1 MNWIE
6 DGCHVTERIR
16 SSPDEVQF
24 VTPSFVE
31 QGRIFR
37 WKGRLFR
44 AIRAEHSDD
53 VRRLFSSGLV
63 DALVREGLFIPSQLT
78 AYEIDGFELVIE
90 HQMIDVVS
98 YPREWSFS
106 MLKDA
111 ALLVLRVNEVAIGF
125 GYQLKRCHAYNV
137 RFVGECPLYIDL
149 ESFIPFQQ
157 NALSMLALDEF
168 IRTYQYPILI
178 WSSIGVAWGSR
189 AVQRPGFLLDT
200 EDYLRCR
207 WPIFRYAIADPI
219 GKALSKVYRVCSWTD
234 ERFSAV
240 NARHPAWK
248 AFLAERGRRFGRAR
262 ASIEGMRHTIQR
274 VHRRADKTAWSDYQ
288 GGFARQDGEMLLSP
302 RFQTVVDVLMSLGV
316 SSILEIAGNQGLLS
330 RTLKRLNPSL
340 RITCTD
346 GDELALDRGFCA
358 SKSERLGINWAVL
371 NPVFTELATG
381 EESPAV
387 RFQADAVVVMAL
399 THHLVL
405 SHGLP
410 LGWVLDQLSLYCRS
424 YLLIEF
430 MPLGVTTPN
439 APPAPAWY
447 TQEWFQN
454 EFEARFDCIQC
465 TQLEKN
471 RVLFVGRRKATD
483 SAIGV

>member
-1 MNWIE
+1 MNGIE
-6 DGCHVTERIR
+6 DGCRVTERMHIP
-16 SSPDEVQF
+16 SDGVQF
-24 VTPSFVE
+24 VTPSLVE

-44 AIRAEHSDD
+44 AIREEHRDN
-53 VRRLFSSGLV
+53 VQQLFSSGLV
-63 DALVREGLFIPSQLT
+63 DALVREGLLIHSQPT
-78 AYEIDGFELVIE
+78 AYEMDECEFVIE

-106 MLKDA
+106 MFKDA
-111 ALLVLRVNEVAIGF
+111 ALLILRVNEVAIGF

-137 RFVGECPLYIDL
+137 RFVGERPLYFDL
-149 ESFIPFQQ
+149 ESFIPFQKSTR
-157 NALSMLALDEF
+157 SMLAVDEF
-168 IRTYQYPILI
+168 IRTYKYPILI
-178 WSSIGVAWGSR
+178 WSSVGVAWGSR
-189 AVQRPGFLLDT
+189 AVQRPGLLLDT

-207 WPIFRYAIADPI
+207 WPIFRYAIADSL
-219 GKALSKVYRVCSWTD
+219 GKAISKVYRICSWTD
-234 ERFSAV
+234 ELFSRIK
-240 NARHPAWK
+240 ARQPAWK
-248 AFLAERGRRFGRAR
+248 VFLAERCRSFGRSR

-274 VHRRADKTAWSDYQ
+274 VQRRAEKTAWSNYQ
-288 GGFARQDGEMLLSP
+288 GGFARQDGEVLLSP
-302 RFQTVVDVLMSLGV
+302 RFQYVADVLISLGV

-330 RTLKRLNPSL
+330 RTLKRMNPSL

-346 GDELALDRGFCA
+346 GDESALDQGFCA

-387 RFQADAVVVMAL
+387 RFQADAVIVMAL

-424 YLLIEF
+424 YILIEF

-447 TQEWFQN
+447 TEEWFYN
-454 EFEARFDCIQC
+454 EFKTRFHCMRR
-465 TQLEKN
+465 TQLEHN
-471 RVLFVGRRKATD
+471 RVLFVGRRRTD
-483 SAIGV
+483 DLVRSA